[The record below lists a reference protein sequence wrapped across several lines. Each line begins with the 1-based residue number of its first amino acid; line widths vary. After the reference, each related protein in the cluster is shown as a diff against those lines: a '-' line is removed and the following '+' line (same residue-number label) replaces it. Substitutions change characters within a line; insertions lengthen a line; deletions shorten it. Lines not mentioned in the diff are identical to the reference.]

1 MLSPILAPEEF
12 FKKFPLTRVYVG
24 SEDPFHDD
32 CIRLT
37 EKLMGLGV
45 DVGLTVYESFGHGFL
60 QFVNVVQPIYEA
72 RKAVE
77 EIGKCM
83 KDVLERNK

>member
-1 MLSPILAPEEF
+1 
-12 FKKFPLTRVYVG
+12 
-24 SEDPFHDD
+24 
-32 CIRLT
+32 
-37 EKLMGLGV
+37 MGLGV

-60 QFVNVVQPIYEA
+60 QFDNVVQPIYEA

-83 KDVLERNK
+83 KEVVERNK